1 MPFVDPERLSFVV
14 EDTMQAVR
22 KKYLRNVHMHNW
34 FE

>member
-22 KKYLRNVHMHNW
+22 KRNINAMH
-34 FE
+34 EV